1 MCISDTSRDKII
13 KNMFEIKET
22 VQKTIKT
29 IKILTTD
36 VKYVQHVILND

>member
-1 MCISDTSRDKII
+1 
-13 KNMFEIKET
+13 MFEIKET